1 MIKTLQKRAFTLI
14 ELLVVIAIIGILA
27 SLIIVSLSGARSKAT
42 DTQRKNNARN
52 LDTALSQYF
61 TDNNNTYPGSNSA
74 GAAVSTDLVTA
85 CTSGAS
91 AVLNNTS
98 GNTSTSATLFGSSG
112 YIVST
117 GVCNDPASSQLF
129 HHYNAVS
136 GTSGAGAQTA
146 LGPSAARYMIAWQLA
161 AQSEAAV
168 TTGNGVYVTTGA
180 TGIVTAGSG
189 MASTIGALTAGTK
202 AFVTYGPQ

>member
-27 SLIIVSLSGARSKAT
+27 SLIIVSLSGARGKAQ

-52 LDTALSQYF
+52 IDSGLSQYF
-61 TDNNNTYPGSNSA
+61 VDNNNTYPGTNSA
-74 GAAVSTDLVTA
+74 GAAVSTGLVAA
-85 CTSGAS
+85 CTSGAT
-91 AVLNNTS
+91 ALNHTS
-98 GNTSTSATLFGSSG
+98 GNTSTTATLFGANA
-112 YIVST
+112 YLT
-117 GVCNDPASSQLF
+117 ANNVCNDPASTQLL

-146 LGPSAARYMIAWQLA
+146 LGPSAARYMIAWELS

-168 TTGNGVYVTTGA
+168 TTGNGVYDTTLG
-180 TGIVTAGSG
+180 TGLVTAGSG
-189 MASTIGALTAGTK
+189 MASTLGALTAGTNV
-202 AFVTYGPQ
+202 FVVYGPQ